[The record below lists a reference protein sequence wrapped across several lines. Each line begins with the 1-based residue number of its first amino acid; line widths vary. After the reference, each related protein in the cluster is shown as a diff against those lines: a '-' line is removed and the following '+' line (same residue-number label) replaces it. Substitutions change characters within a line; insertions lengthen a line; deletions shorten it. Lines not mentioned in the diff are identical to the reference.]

1 MKDEHSNSIEK
12 NRNKEQ
18 EKEHFL
24 QYIVHFVNP
33 PNMLLNRLTQ

>member
-1 MKDEHSNSIEK
+1 MKNEHSNSIEK

-18 EKEHFL
+18 EKE
-24 QYIVHFVNP
+24 QYIVHFVN

>member
-1 MKDEHSNSIEK
+1 MKNEHSNSIEK

-33 PNMLLNRLTQ
+33 NMLLNRLTQ